1 MIVFPTIRIKTLSH
15 LCAQSTVRQAQRRG
29 WLNVWPGIDVNSD
42 QNLNTGKPD
51 KLCDEVADAELFG
64 VSGGNDAG
72 LIPSLAH

>member
-42 QNLNTGKPD
+42 QTLNTGKPD
-51 KLCDEVADAELFG
+51 KLWMLDAETFG
-64 VSGGNDAG
+64 VSGGLYAG
-72 LIPSLAH
+72 LKPSLAQ